1 MDCFSKVCCRQPA
14 VAAQPASAA
23 PALPASD
30 PRSPRYVPSAEAGD
44 CGTEVQTF
52 SGFVRGGNA
61 TDLGEFPW
69 MALLRKKKRS
79 GKTFWHCG
87 GALLNSWYVLTAAH
101 CGPVDFV
108 RVGEW
113 RVEDTDNWGTKEDK
127 QKCQY
132 WDEASE
138 TKCNAYKACKILQA
152 CQPTN
157 KDVDCQE
164 KEGQESC
171 ADEHQVDVDREN
183 KSDDVR
189 Q

>member
-1 MDCFSKVCCRQPA
+1 MARLKSLVCNKRPAKVCCRQPPA
-14 VAAQPASAA
+14 AAAQPASTA

-30 PRSPRYVPSAEAGD
+30 PRSPRHVPSAEAGD
-44 CGTEVQTF
+44 CGTEVETF

-69 MALLRKKKRS
+69 MALLRRKKRS
-79 GKTFWHCG
+79 GATFWHCG
-87 GALLNSWYVLTAAH
+87 GSLINSWYVLTAAH
-101 CGPVDFV
+101 CGPVDVV

-113 RVEDTDNWGTKEDK
+113 RVEDKDHWGTAEDK

-138 TKCNAYKACKILQA
+138 TKCNEYRACKILQA

-164 KEGQESC
+164 KEGQKSC
-171 ADEHQVDVDREN
+171 ADQHQVGRL
-183 KSDDVR
+183 
-189 Q
+189 